1 MDNVNKIQTSKL
13 VKKQEGQLGQM
24 ARYYDLIT
32 AFMTFGR
39 EKAFRQVTIKLAR
52 VMPGDKVLEVGC
64 GTGTLTLAAKARV
77 GSSGEVVGIDIAPE
91 MVAAA
96 SRKTARKGIDIS
108 FRAGSIESIPFPDNR
123 FDVVICSFM
132 IFHMPDDV
140 RGRGFKEVYRILK
153 PGGHLFIVDFSLPD
167 KTWQRHFV
175 QMHLGHMMQHD
186 VRELAPVLKDNFFTE
201 IEMGRTKF
209 LGTWFLR
216 GKVEK

>member
-13 VKKQEGQLGQM
+13 VKKQEGQLGHM

-32 AFMTFGR
+32 ALMTFGR

-91 MVAAA
+91 MVAVA

-108 FRAGSIESIPFPDNR
+108 FRAGSIEIFL
-123 FDVVICSFM
+123 FQM
-132 IFHMPDDV
+132 I
-140 RGRGFKEVYRILK
+140 
-153 PGGHLFIVDFSLPD
+153 
-167 KTWQRHFV
+167 
-175 QMHLGHMMQHD
+175 
-186 VRELAPVLKDNFFTE
+186 VLT
-201 IEMGRTKF
+201 
-209 LGTWFLR
+209 L
-216 GKVEK
+216 